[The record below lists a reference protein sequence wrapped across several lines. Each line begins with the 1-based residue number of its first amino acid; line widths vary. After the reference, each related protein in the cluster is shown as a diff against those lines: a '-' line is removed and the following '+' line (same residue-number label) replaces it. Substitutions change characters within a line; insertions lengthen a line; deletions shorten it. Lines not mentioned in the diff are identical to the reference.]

1 MERKSIITWMDA
13 FKMAIGIMVGLMPA
27 LYIMK
32 CSGKTE
38 SKSQTPNSITY
49 QKVNENKGDTIF
61 VDSYEE
67 CNYNPSINDI
77 LQMREELKYAVW
89 VDSVYLTIPDSIL
102 IDILVNEGT
111 QASVVSIVQKFMEIK
126 EEK

>member
-1 MERKSIITWMDA
+1 MERKTIITWMDA
-13 FKMAIGIMVGLMPA
+13 IKLAIGIMVGLMPA
-27 LYIMK
+27 LYVMK

-38 SKSQTPNSITY
+38 SKAQTPNSITS
-49 QKVNENKGDTIF
+49 QKANENKGDTIF

-67 CNYNPSINDI
+67 CNDNPSINDI
-77 LQMREELKYAVW
+77 LELRNELKYAVW

-111 QASVVSIVQKFMEIK
+111 QASVVSIVQKYMEIK